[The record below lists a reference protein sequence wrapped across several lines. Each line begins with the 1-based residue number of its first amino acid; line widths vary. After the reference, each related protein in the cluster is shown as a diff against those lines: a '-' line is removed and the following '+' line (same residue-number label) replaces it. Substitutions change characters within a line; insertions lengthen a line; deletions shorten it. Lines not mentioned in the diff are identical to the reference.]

1 MAWYITHHRK
11 LPWRAKPGRKP
22 DPYHV
27 LVSEAMLQQTQVSTV
42 VPYFLQFI
50 TTFPTLTSL
59 AQANEQQV
67 LHLWQG
73 LGYYR
78 RARHLHQAAQK
89 IMAEF
94 NGELPRDVKG
104 LMTLPGVGR
113 YTAGAIASIAFGKA
127 EPVVD
132 GNVSRVLAR
141 LFALEAAIDH
151 PDTNEHLW
159 QLAGLL
165 VPRKQPGD
173 FNQALMELGATICTP
188 TSPGCL
194 LCPVAEL
201 CQAHQHGLEQVLPRR
216 WKRPVPKVV
225 QHHMLAIR
233 AGESYLMEQRSSSG
247 LWAGMW
253 QFPTVELDDDAQS
266 WSEVQLLRHTKS
278 LVGVTPAV
286 VDKLAQFN
294 HATTHRSIRFTL
306 WLTTLPVHDEIVL
319 AQIAELNTG
328 QRCRWCTFEQIR
340 ELPQSNP
347 QRKAVTLVRSMF

>member
-1 MAWYITHHRK
+1 MAWYLAHHRK

-42 VPYFLQFI
+42 VPYFQQFI
-50 TTFPTLTSL
+50 ARFPTITSL
-59 AQANEQQV
+59 ADADEQQV

-78 RARHLHQAAQK
+78 RARSLHQAAQK
-89 IMAEF
+89 VVRELD
-94 NGELPRDVKG
+94 GQLPRDVKG
-104 LMTLPGVGR
+104 LMALPGVGR
-113 YTAGAIASIAFGKA
+113 YTAGAIASIAFGKP

-151 PDTNEHLW
+151 PDTIDHLW
-159 QLAGLL
+159 YLAGAM

-194 LCPVAEL
+194 LCPLAEL
-201 CQAHQHGLEQVLPRR
+201 CQARLHGLEQVLPRR

-225 QHHMLAIR
+225 HHHLLAIH
-233 AGESYLMEQRSSSG
+233 AGDKYLMEQRRSRG
-247 LWAGMW
+247 LWAGLW
-253 QFPTVELDDDAQS
+253 QFPTVELNDDTDT
-266 WSEVQLLRHTKS
+266 WSQVQALRQVKL
-278 LVGVTPAV
+278 LVGLSPTGVEQI
-286 VDKLAQFN
+286 AQYN

-306 WLTTLPVHDEIVL
+306 WLTTLPMCDEKVLSQIV
-319 AQIAELNTG
+319 ELSSD
-328 QRCRWCTFEQIR
+328 QPRRWCTIEQMR

-347 QRKAVTLVRSMF
+347 QRKAVTLVRAK